1 MSSAA
6 GTRSAGHYRL
16 TSTTSPRWPIDATW
30 PSIPAVATATASPS
44 QAARLGISLGPARK
58 ATGPA
63 GICPH
68 PQPKLPA
75 GKNFSHVGFA
85 LAPPGDRVLP
95 PGAPL
100 HPMNGAGGR
109 GDQEL

>member
-44 QAARLGISLGPARK
+44 QAARLGISLGPAAKTARP
-58 ATGPA
+58 ASLGPPPRDA
-63 GICPH
+63 LPWRDPFSPGISRP
-68 PQPKLPA
+68 
-75 GKNFSHVGFA
+75 S
-85 LAPPGDRVLP
+85 PPGEGLRQTDVHLP
-95 PGAPL
+95 HDIVPR
-100 HPMNGAGGR
+100 GG
-109 GDQEL
+109 GQKNP

>member
-44 QAARLGISLGPARK
+44 QAARLGISLGPAAKTPRP
-58 ATGPA
+58 ASLGPPPRDA
-63 GICPH
+63 LPWREPVSLGGSHPSPLVEGPCQTDGPLPH
-68 PQPKLPA
+68 HIL
-75 GKNFSHVGFA
+75 
-85 LAPPGDRVLP
+85 
-95 PGAPL
+95 
-100 HPMNGAGGR
+100 
-109 GDQEL
+109 